1 MVIYINGDY
10 LPRDL
15 AKVSVFDRGFLLG
28 DGIFDTVRAY
38 DGKIFKLVDHLDR
51 LFRSAAGIQLS
62 IPHTREEFRDILYQI
77 LEKNELKDA
86 LIRITI
92 TRGEGEAGSV
102 LPPSVEPTVVILP
115 RPFAGYPPSLYEKG
129 VRIATIE
136 AQHQPLSSPHPRIK
150 STSFQ
155 KNILV
160 KMQAQQ
166 KGADDAVLLDGRGYA
181 TEGTTSNLFI
191 VKEGRLIT
199 PSPEVGILEGITRK
213 TVMELA
219 GGQGILV
226 QEGLL
231 SREELYQADECFL
244 TNTGIEIMPV
254 VVIDEHFLGSG
265 HPGPLTIFLMKGFR
279 EAVKEMIRD

>member
-1 MVIYINGDY
+1 MVIYINGNYFPQDQ
-10 LPRDL
+10 
-15 AKVSVFDRGFLLG
+15 AKVSVLDRGFLLG
-28 DGIFDTVRAY
+28 DGIFETVRAY
-38 DGKIFKLVDHLDR
+38 DGKIFKLVDHLNR

-62 IPHTREEFRDILYQI
+62 IPHTQEELRGILYQV

-92 TRGEGEAGSV
+92 TRGEGEVGSV

-115 RPFAGYPPSLYEKG
+115 RPFAGYPPAFYEKG
-129 VRIATIE
+129 VKIVTIKNPC
-136 AQHQPLSSPHPRIK
+136 PLLSGLGPGIK

-181 TEGTTSNLFI
+181 TEATTSNLFI

-199 PSPEVGILEGITRK
+199 PSLEVGILEGITRQ

-219 GGQGILV
+219 GGQGIAV

-231 SREELYQADECFL
+231 SCEQLHQADECFL
-244 TNTGIEIMPV
+244 TNTSIEIMPV

-265 HPGPLTIFLMKGFR
+265 HPGPLTIFLMKAFR

>member
-1 MVIYINGDY
+1 MVIYINGEY
-10 LPRDL
+10 LPRDR

-28 DGIFDTVRAY
+28 DGIFETIRAY
-38 DGKIFKLVDHLDR
+38 DGKIFKLGDHLDR
-51 LFRSAAGIQLS
+51 LFRSADGIQLS
-62 IPHTREEFRDILYQI
+62 ILHTREEFRDILYQI

-92 TRGEGEAGSV
+92 TRGEGEVGSI
-102 LPPSVEPTVVILP
+102 LPPSVEPTVTILP
-115 RPFAGYPPSLYEKG
+115 RPFAGYPPAFYEKG
-129 VRIATIE
+129 VKILTVKN
-136 AQHQPLSSPHPRIK
+136 QHPLLSGLCPGVK

-166 KGADDAVLLDGRGYA
+166 KGVDDAVLLDGRGYA

-199 PSPEVGILEGITRK
+199 PSLEVGILEGITRK

-219 GGQGILV
+219 SGQGIAV
-226 QEGLL
+226 REGLL
-231 SREELYQADECFL
+231 SREELHQADECFL
-244 TNTGIEIMPV
+244 TNTSIEIMPV
-254 VVIDEHFLGSG
+254 VVIDEHSLGSG
-265 HPGPLTIFLMKGFR
+265 HPGPSTIFLMKAFR

>member
-10 LPRDL
+10 LPRDR

-28 DGIFDTVRAY
+28 DGIFETVRAY
-38 DGKIFKLVDHLDR
+38 DGKIFRLEDHLDR
-51 LFRSAAGIQLS
+51 LFRSAAGIRLS
-62 IPHTREEFRDILYQI
+62 ISHTREESREILYQV
-77 LEKNELKDA
+77 LKKNKLKDA

-92 TRGEGEAGSV
+92 TRGEGEVGSV

-115 RPFAGYPPSLYEKG
+115 RPFAGYPPSFYEKG
-129 VRIATIE
+129 AKIVTVKD
-136 AQHQPLSSPHPRIK
+136 QHHLLSGLRPGIK

-166 KGADDAVLLDGRGYA
+166 RGADDAVLLNRQGYA

-199 PSPEVGILEGITRK
+199 PSPEVGILEGITRR

-219 GGQGILV
+219 GGRGIPV

-244 TNTGIEIMPV
+244 TNTSIEIMPV
-254 VVIDEHFLGSG
+254 VVIDERPLGSG
-265 HPGPLTIFLMKGFR
+265 HPGPLTIFLMKAFR
-279 EAVKEMIRD
+279 EAVKEMVRD